1 MYRSGRELPG
11 DIGSTDFPHPRQR
24 EEGTA
29 DIMRLSSASPFE
41 GFAREEPEKGARP
54 VRQLKKNRMNI

>member
-11 DIGSTDFPHPRQR
+11 DIGPTDFPHPRQR

-54 VRQLKKNRMNI
+54 VRQLKKTG